1 MKNVVITGNFDG
13 VHLGHRRVIE
23 TAKKI
28 AAERGFSTLAFTFS
42 NHPRNFFNPKDPVR
56 FITSPSEKE
65 RLLLSCGADRVV
77 TVDFDAAFAAVGAE
91 EFLSLLK
98 NEYDCAAVVCGRDT
112 TFGRSGS
119 GNGGNIGD
127 LAKKQGLDAIVCDL
141 KVLDGDGEKIGSS
154 AVRNYISKGNMKKTS
169 MMLGRLFSL
178 SGTTVHGEG
187 VGSGW
192 GFPTVN
198 TSFEPLQLLPRL
210 GVYATC
216 TKVGD
221 CLYLSVTNVGKRPTV
236 SDSDAVSVET
246 NIIKRLDG
254 QALPSLDLYGENVR
268 VGFLEFLRPEKRF
281 GSVSELRSEI
291 ERNRNQTVE
300 KYGADLS
307 KIVKF

>member
-1 MKNVVITGNFDG
+1 M
-13 VHLGHRRVIE
+13 
-23 TAKKI
+23 
-28 AAERGFSTLAFTFS
+28 
-42 NHPRNFFNPKDPVR
+42 
-56 FITSPSEKE
+56 
-65 RLLLSCGADRVV
+65 
-77 TVDFDAAFAAVGAE
+77 
-91 EFLSLLK
+91 
-98 NEYDCAAVVCGRDT
+98 
-112 TFGRSGS
+112 
-119 GNGGNIGD
+119 
-127 LAKKQGLDAIVCDL
+127 
-141 KVLDGDGEKIGSS
+141 
-154 AVRNYISKGNMKKTS
+154 
-169 MMLGRLFSL
+169 
-178 SGTTVHGEG
+178 
-187 VGSGW
+187 
-192 GFPTVN
+192 
-198 TSFEPLQLLPRL
+198 LPRL

-281 GSVSELRSEI
+281 GSVAELRSEI